1 MKKVFTTLTL
11 VSAALL
17 SAGVA
22 NAQTAL
28 PAKNAFA
35 YDIKVEKAENV
46 ATVSYKLNAPAT
58 AVKVQVWNGETLV
71 KEVDGTLNATDTD
84 NSNSAQIDVAD
95 LPEGT
100 NVFKVKVTSEA
111 LTAPAEYTT
120 AYRFYHPA
128 GVAVDKNPESPYFG
142 RVYATECMTTTGSV
156 YQSYRDADHQ
166 GLYVFDQKLQPVA
179 NASGTYAFKGGQT
192 FQSALPNGKQAYDP
206 RKVRI
211 TADGRV
217 LVSGQNSN
225 GTVLWEVN
233 PDDLNAVW
241 TPIIAGTANAETYEV
256 LDADGN
262 FIAAPNVSMDVK
274 GSGEDLKVLMLS
286 TNAKGTA
293 FTSSGY
299 RTDEYNLGTAT
310 TWTSAPS
317 ANINLLS
324 GQFTIAHTNTTVAY
338 DNEGGIWYNNS
349 RATATAEQ
357 PSLVHVNA
365 AGAIDYIEET
375 NSRYGGGAIAF
386 NSDFTRLAVAS
397 SDKTIIIY
405 GVSKNA
411 EGKPVL
417 TEQVSVATN
426 IGRNCNDIAWDC
438 ADNLYIVGNS
448 GEWLKV
454 HSLPRESGD
463 CTVPAATKYNIV
475 VGGGDAPVE
484 DTTPAEMYIVG
495 QVNGYE
501 WDPNQFT
508 TLTKTAPGVYEA
520 TITSFAND
528 NFVVSEKTGDWAAIN
543 SARYGQA
550 VDNARIRVNS
560 DVQLQKVTDSGAL
573 RLPYAGEWA
582 VKFDY
587 NTKVISFTSDAVK
600 VPENLYLVGKVEG
613 INEWDPT
620 SYITFNKGTQDGV
633 FVTTVTA
640 NAGGNFAISGAVGDW
655 DSFNANRFGGIIN
668 DANVQ
673 LYTEDKKG
681 LNDIFAQNSNSFRFE
696 NGAVYE
702 VTVDI
707 LALTMQVVA
716 KSEIVISYPE
726 TLYVIGTI
734 DATTQWNP
742 EAGIALTKD
751 EVSQSKYFGRS
762 IALYPANGD
771 TEGMA
776 YFAFTSVSSS
786 EWSEVNANRY
796 GPVANNTV
804 VTEDEVA
811 VLGKYADTSYKVT
824 PNTYNMVVDLEAGT
838 LKLTKVADGG
848 IESVVDAIGVVAGKG
863 AINILGEGTTTSIYT
878 VSGKAVVLN
887 STAKAFN
894 VEAGMYIVNVNGK
907 STKVLVK

>member
-11 VSAALL
+11 ASMALL

-28 PAKNAFA
+28 PAKNAYA
-35 YDIKVEKAENV
+35 YDITVEKAGDV

-58 AVKVQVWNGETLV
+58 AVKVQVWNGETMV
-71 KEVDGTLNATDTD
+71 KEVDGTLDATDTD
-84 NSNSAQIDVAD
+84 NTNTAQINVAD
-95 LPEGT
+95 LAEGSYS
-100 NVFKVKVTSEA
+100 VKVQVESPA
-111 LTAPAEYTT
+111 LTEAAEYTK

-128 GVAVDKNPESPYFG
+128 GVAIDKNPESPYFG
-142 RVYATECMTTTGSV
+142 RLYVTECMPTTGED
-156 YQSYRDADHQ
+156 YQSHNAADQQ
-166 GLYVFDQKLQPVA
+166 GLYVFDQTLSPVT
-179 NASGTYAFKGGQT
+179 NAAGTYAFKGGQT
-192 FQSALPNGKQAYDP
+192 FQTGLAGKTAYDP

-211 TADGRV
+211 TDDGRV
-217 LVSGQNSN
+217 LVSGQNPTGS
-225 GTVLWEVN
+225 VLWEVN
-233 PDDLNAVW
+233 PNDLNAAW
-241 TPIIAGTANAETYEV
+241 TPVIAGTPNADTYEL

-274 GSGEDLKVLMLS
+274 GTGADLKVLMLS
-286 TNAKGTA
+286 TNAKGVG
-293 FTSSGY
+293 FSYSGY

-310 TWTSAPS
+310 SWTAAPS

-324 GQFTIAHTNTTVAY
+324 GQFTITHTNTTVAY

-349 RATATAEQ
+349 RSAATAEQ

-365 AGAIDYIEET
+365 EGAIDYIEET
-375 NSRYGGGAIAF
+375 NTRYGGGAIAF
-386 NSDFTRLAVAS
+386 NADFTRLAVAS
-397 SDKTIIIY
+397 SNYTIIVY
-405 GVSKNA
+405 GVSKDA

-417 TEQVSVATN
+417 TEQLSFATN

-454 HSLPRESGD
+454 HSLPRESGI
-463 CTVPAATKYNIV
+463 CTVPAASKYNIV
-475 VGGGDAPVE
+475 ISAAPE

-501 WDPNQFT
+501 WDANQYT

-520 TITSFAND
+520 TITSFADD
-528 NFVVSEKTGDWAAIN
+528 NFVVTEATGDWTAIN

-560 DVQLQKVTDSGAL
+560 DVQLQKVNDSGAL
-573 RLPYAGEWA
+573 RIPYAGEWK

-587 NTKVISFTSDAVK
+587 NTKVISLISEAVT
-600 VPENLYLVGKVEG
+600 VPENLYLVGSVEG
-613 INEWDPT
+613 ITEWDPT
-620 SYITFNKGTQDGV
+620 SYITFDKGTHEGV

-640 NAGGNFAISGAVGDW
+640 NAGANFAVSGAAGDW
-655 DSFNANRFGGIIN
+655 ASFNASRFGATVN
-668 DANVQ
+668 NANVA
-673 LYTEDKKG
+673 LYTEDQKN
-681 LNDIFAQNSNSFRFE
+681 LNDIYTGNENAFRFE

-742 EAGIALTKD
+742 AEGIALTKD

-762 IALYPANGD
+762 IALYPAAGD

-786 EWSEVNANRY
+786 AWSEVNANRY